1 MNTIIK
7 SDLFESWMAALTDSR
22 AKFRILARLRRAE
35 LGNFG
40 DCKAL
45 GDGISEMR
53 IDVGQGYRVYF
64 MQDGVCIYVLLLG
77 GDKATQKKDI
87 AQAKALARERRSQL

>member
-1 MNTIIK
+1 MNTIIQ
-7 SDLFESWMAALTDSR
+7 SDLFKKWMAALTDNR
-22 AKFRILARLRRAE
+22 ARFRILARLRRAE

-53 IDVGQGYRVYF
+53 IDVEQGYRVYF

>member
-7 SDLFESWMAALTDSR
+7 SDLFESWMAALTDNR
-22 AKFRILARLRRAE
+22 ARFRILARLRRAE

>member
-1 MNTIIK
+1 MNTIIQ
-7 SDLFESWMAALTDSR
+7 SDLFKKWMAALTDNR
-22 AKFRILARLRRAE
+22 ARFRILARLRRAE

-87 AQAKALARERRSQL
+87 AQAKALARERWSQL

>member
-1 MNTIIK
+1 MNTIIQ
-7 SDLFESWMAALTDSR
+7 SDLFKKWMAALTDNR
-22 AKFRILARLRRAE
+22 ARFRILARLRRAE

-87 AQAKALARERRSQL
+87 AQAQALARERRSQL